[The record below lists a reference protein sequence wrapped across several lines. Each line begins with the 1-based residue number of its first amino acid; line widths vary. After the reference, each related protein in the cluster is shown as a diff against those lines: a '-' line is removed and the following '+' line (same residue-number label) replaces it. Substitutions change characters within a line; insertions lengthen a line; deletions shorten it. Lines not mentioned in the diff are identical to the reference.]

1 MFEENDGLLLHKF
14 ILDCVVFSNDI
25 LCHTV
30 AHRKKKRR
38 KKTSMQGRVCL
49 TYTFYTNTFVRAFHV
64 TLVGSSSI
72 QSSSYGIEYLNSKM
86 TI

>member
-25 LCHTV
+25 LCHSTSE
-30 AHRKKKRR
+30 KKRR